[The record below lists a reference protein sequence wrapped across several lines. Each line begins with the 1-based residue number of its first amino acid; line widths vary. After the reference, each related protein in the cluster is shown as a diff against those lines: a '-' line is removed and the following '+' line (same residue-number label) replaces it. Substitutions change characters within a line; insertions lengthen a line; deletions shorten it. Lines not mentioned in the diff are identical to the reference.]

1 MSQHKGSLACSS
13 YSQRV
18 GLTTRNLHVDSELT
32 KSLFGPP
39 SNLLETQFSQINHHR
54 NYWKHIVILY
64 CFFLVFFAFLRNSS
78 YLCLETKQTLLV
90 SVGILRNYDFCVATS
105 SFLFWYWLMGSVYFP
120 LLFRVGA
127 WKNIRHASFKQ
138 KFLMSVS
145 RNAETRWTWP
155 FIQWLNVGN
164 IPLKLGTPKKLF
176 HTEKKCVVLDPLLM
190 CKIPSAQYSD
200 KI

>member
-1 MSQHKGSLACSS
+1 MSQHKGSLACYS

-39 SNLLETQFSQINHHR
+39 SNLLETQFSQISHHR

-64 CFFLVFFAFLRNSS
+64 CFFFVFFFAFLRNSS

-105 SFLFWYWLMGSVYFP
+105 SFLFWYWLMWSVYFS

-138 KFLMSVS
+138 NFWWVYLEMQKLVEHGLLY
-145 RNAETRWTWP
+145 NDWTWETSH
-155 FIQWLNVGN
+155 WN
-164 IPLKLGTPKKLF
+164 
-176 HTEKKCVVLDPLLM
+176 
-190 CKIPSAQYSD
+190 
-200 KI
+200 